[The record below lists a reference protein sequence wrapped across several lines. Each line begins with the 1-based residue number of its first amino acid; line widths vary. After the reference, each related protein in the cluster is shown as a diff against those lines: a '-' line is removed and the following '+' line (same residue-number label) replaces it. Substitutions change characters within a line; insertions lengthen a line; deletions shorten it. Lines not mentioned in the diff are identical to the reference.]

1 MSLIYINTFMVNCML
16 YEFYLNN
23 LKKIF
28 NKVTQVAGWPV
39 EDLCCTSSLNAVGV
53 PGKNETL

>member
-1 MSLIYINTFMVNCML
+1 MVNCML

-28 NKVTQVAGWPV
+28 NKVTQVAGRPV